1 MVSYFFCNKRD
12 RIRKNKI
19 MKKKIVIT
27 GALGYIGT
35 ELCKLYSGFSWKY
48 EIIAIDNRFVSER
61 VNELKR
67 RKIKFIQADI
77 LNLESIKRYIEN
89 AEVVH
94 HLAGITDVAYVKKDA
109 DKEKDE
115 LTSRVAIEGTA
126 NVLSCMNEKATIVFP
141 STHVVFEGLKSQKEN
156 LDENEKTST
165 FLVYSSSKVENEKQ
179 IINSG
184 KRYAI
189 FRLGSVYG
197 FSTDTMRINIMP
209 NLFSKI
215 ASQNGKIKLFGGG
228 VQLKSL
234 VPLIDVARC
243 FKFVEEKNDF
253 NDGIYN
259 LTKENVTVKDVADL
273 CKKIN
278 PKTEIISTSDEVPNK
293 GYSLSNKKLLD
304 TGFEFVHDLEN
315 CIEEMITKWSYEKF
329 DKNLEYTF
337 QGVREFID
345 ERGKI
350 SNYDLPEPINMIG
363 YIESKKGTMRA
374 NHFHPV
380 QEQKCLLIKGQFI
393 SIYKDLVDD
402 KSTKVTHV
410 VNAGDMIVTQP
421 NVAHTM
427 VFTEDTIFL
436 NLVRGEREHD
446 NYGITHTIPYKFVD
460 ESERDLL
467 SKIYKFE
474 CRCCGSRKL
483 KRALSLGYQPL
494 ANNLNNNL
502 NDKSKLYPLE
512 LNVCEEC
519 FNCQLS
525 VAIDS
530 DEMFSNYLYQ
540 SSTTK
545 SFREH
550 FELAAKNYIKNF
562 NLDESSYIIDVG
574 SNDGIGLK
582 PFLDLGFKN
591 IQGIEPAKNLADL
604 ANKNGINTFHGY
616 LDDKALNPMK
626 NGADLLLA
634 SNVFAHADDLK
645 SMAES
650 MKKLIKPDGNIVI
663 EVQYLLNTIQDLS
676 FDNIYHEHTNYWSLT
691 SLNNFLNKLKLR
703 IFKVEKINTH
713 GGSIRVYVSQDQNI
727 LIDNSVNDLLK
738 FEEDFGL
745 KKIST
750 YLQFGKKIENLKK
763 NFSKN
768 FEAFKNK
775 KIIFYGSP
783 AKATTKL
790 NFFNIEKKKFKTIED
805 NPLKIGKYIP
815 NVDVEICSKKSI
827 KGEKFDYV
835 IVLAWNFFEE
845 IKNNNKDLSTKF
857 ISINDLEKEII

>member
-1 MVSYFFCNKRD
+1 M
-12 RIRKNKI
+12 
-19 MKKKIVIT
+19 KKIVIT

-48 EIIAIDNRFVSER
+48 EVVAIDNRFISER

-67 RKIKFIQADI
+67 RKIRFIQADI
-77 LNLESIKRYIEN
+77 LNLETIKPFIEE
-89 AEVVH
+89 ADIVH
-94 HLAGITDVAYVKKDA
+94 HLAGITDVAYVKKES
-109 DKEKDE
+109 DKAKDD
-115 LTSRVAIEGTA
+115 LTAKVAIKGTA
-126 NVLSCMNEKATIVFP
+126 NVLKSMNAEATIVFP
-141 STHVVFEGLKSQKEN
+141 STHVVFEGLKEQKEN
-156 LDENEKTST
+156 LDESEKTNT
-165 FLVYSSSKVENEKQ
+165 FLAYSTSKVENENQ
-179 IINSG
+179 IIKSG
-184 KRYAI
+184 KNYAI

-243 FKFVEEKNDF
+243 FKFVEEKENF
-253 NDGIYN
+253 ENGIYN
-259 LTKENVTVKDVADL
+259 LSKENVTVKDVADI

-278 PKTEIISTSDEVPNK
+278 PKLEITATNDEVPNK
-293 GYSLSNKKLLD
+293 GYSMSNKKLLN
-304 TGFEFVHDLEN
+304 TGFEFVNNLEA
-315 CIEEMITKWSYEKF
+315 CIEEMITKWSFEKF

-337 QGVREFID
+337 KGVREFID

-393 SIYKDLVDD
+393 SIYKDLIDGT
-402 KSTKVTHV
+402 STKVTHV
-410 VNAGDMIVTQP
+410 VNEGDMIVTQP

-436 NLVRGEREHD
+436 NLVRGEREHE

-460 ESERDLL
+460 EEEKNLL
-467 SKIYKFE
+467 SSIYKFN
-474 CRCCGSRKL
+474 CRCCGSKQL

-494 ANNLNNNL
+494 ANNLLENI
-502 NDKSKLYPLE
+502 NDKSKVYPLE

-525 VAIDS
+525 VAINS

-540 SSTTK
+540 SSTTQ
-545 SFREH
+545 SFRDH
-550 FELAAKNYIKNF
+550 FILAAKKYINDFK
-562 NLDESSYIIDVG
+562 LDANSYIIDVG
-574 SNDGIGLK
+574 SNDGVGLK
-582 PFLDLGFKN
+582 PFLDLGFSN
-591 IQGIEPAKNLADL
+591 IQGIEPAKNLADI

-616 LDDKALNPMK
+616 LNEKALNPIK

-650 MKKLIKPDGNIVI
+650 MKKLIKPGGKIII
-663 EVQYLLNTIQDLS
+663 EVQHLLNTIKDLT

-691 SLNNFLNKLKLR
+691 ALNRFFENLELK
-703 IFKVEKINTH
+703 IFDVEEINTH
-713 GGSIRVYVSQDQNI
+713 GGSIRVYISKEKDIEIQ
-727 LIDNSVNDLLK
+727 NSVNELLK
-738 FEEDFGL
+738 KEEKFGL
-745 KKIST
+745 KEIST
-750 YLQFGKKIENLKK
+750 YLEFGKKVENLKK
-763 NFSKN
+763 EVTKN
-768 FEAFKNK
+768 LENLK
-775 KIIFYGSP
+775 KKYHSIVGYGAP
-783 AKATTKL
+783 AKATTAL
-790 NFFNIEKKKFKTIED
+790 NYFNIKSEIDFIVED
-805 NPLKIGKYIP
+805 NPLKHGKFVPGVNIAILP
-815 NVDVEICSKKSI
+815 KEKIKDKKSLI
-827 KGEKFDYV
+827 L
-835 IVLAWNFFEE
+835 VLAWNFFEE
-845 IKNNNKDLSTKF
+845 IKKNNANITNDF
-857 ISINDLEKEII
+857 INIKSLEKK

>member
-1 MVSYFFCNKRD
+1 M
-12 RIRKNKI
+12 
-19 MKKKIVIT
+19 KKIVIT

-48 EIIAIDNRFVSER
+48 EVVAIDNRFISER

-77 LNLESIKRYIEN
+77 LNLESIKPFIEE
-89 AEVVH
+89 AEIVH
-94 HLAGITDVAYVKKDA
+94 HLAGITDVAYVKKES
-109 DKEKDE
+109 DKAKDE
-115 LTSRVAIEGTA
+115 LTIKVAIEGTT
-126 NVLSCMNEKATIVFP
+126 NILRSMNINATIVFP
-141 STHVVFEGLKSQKEN
+141 STHVVFEGLTEKKEN
-156 LDENEKTST
+156 LDEDEKTNT
-165 FLVYSSSKVENEKQ
+165 FLAYSTSKVENEKQ

-184 KRYAI
+184 KKYAI

-197 FSTDTMRINIMP
+197 FSTDTMRMNIMP

-215 ASQNGKIKLFGGG
+215 ASQNGKIKLYGGG

-243 FKFVEEKNDF
+243 FKFVEEKENF
-253 NDGIYN
+253 VDGIYN
-259 LTKENVTVKDVADL
+259 LSKENVTVKDVADI

-278 PKTEIISTSDEVPNK
+278 PNLEVISTDDEVPNK
-293 GYSLSNKKLLD
+293 GYSMSNKKLLN
-304 TGFEFVHDLEN
+304 TGFEFVNNLETS
-315 CIEEMITKWSYEKF
+315 IEEMITKWSFEKF

-337 QGVREFID
+337 KGVREFID

-393 SIYKDLVDD
+393 SIYKDLVDE

-410 VNAGDMIVTQP
+410 VNEGDMIVTQP

-436 NLVRGEREHD
+436 NLVRGEREHE

-460 ESERDLL
+460 EEEKNLL
-467 SKIYKFE
+467 SSIYKFS
-474 CRCCGSRKL
+474 CRCCGSKKL

-494 ANNLNNNL
+494 ANNLLENID
-502 NDKSKLYPLE
+502 DKTKEYPLE

-525 VAIDS
+525 VAINS

-540 SSTTK
+540 SSTTQ

-550 FELAAKNYIKNF
+550 FILAAKKYISDFK
-562 NLDESSYIIDVG
+562 LDINSYIIDVG

-582 PFLDLGFKN
+582 PFLDLGFSN
-591 IQGIEPAKNLADL
+591 IQGIEPAKNLADI
-604 ANKNGINTFHGY
+604 ANKNGIKTFHGY
-616 LDDKALNPMK
+616 LDEKALNPIK

-650 MKKLIKPDGNIVI
+650 MKKLIKPEGKIII
-663 EVQYLLNTIQDLS
+663 EVQYLLNTIKDLT

-691 SLNNFLNKLKLR
+691 ALNRF
-703 IFKVEKINTH
+703 
-713 GGSIRVYVSQDQNI
+713 
-727 LIDNSVNDLLK
+727 
-738 FEEDFGL
+738 
-745 KKIST
+745 
-750 YLQFGKKIENLKK
+750 
-763 NFSKN
+763 
-768 FEAFKNK
+768 FKNLE
-775 KIIFYGSP
+775 
-783 AKATTKL
+783 L
-790 NFFNIEKKKFKTIED
+790 ND
-805 NPLKIGKYIP
+805 GM
-815 NVDVEICSKKSI
+815 D
-827 KGEKFDYV
+827 
-835 IVLAWNFFEE
+835 
-845 IKNNNKDLSTKF
+845 
-857 ISINDLEKEII
+857 

>member
-1 MVSYFFCNKRD
+1 MTQ
-12 RIRKNKI
+12 
-19 MKKKIVIT
+19 KKIVIT

-48 EIIAIDNRFVSER
+48 EVVAIDNRFVSER

-77 LNLESIKRYIEN
+77 LNLDSIKHYIKE
-89 AEVVH
+89 ADVVH
-94 HLAGITDVAYVKKDA
+94 HLAGITDVAYVKKEA
-109 DKEKDE
+109 NKEKDD
-115 LTSRVAIEGTA
+115 LTTSVAIEGTA
-126 NVLSCMNEKATIVFP
+126 NVLNSMKDDATIVFP
-141 STHVVFEGLKSQKEN
+141 STHVVFEGLKEKKEN
-156 LDENEKTST
+156 IDESEQTST
-165 FLVYSSSKVENEKQ
+165 FLSYSSSKVENENQ

-184 KRYAI
+184 KNFAI

-215 ASQNGKIKLFGGG
+215 ASQNGTIKLFGGG

-253 NDGIYN
+253 KNGVYN
-259 LTKENVTVKDVADL
+259 LTKENLTVKDVADI

-278 PKTEIISTSDEVPNK
+278 PKLEVILTDDEVPNR
-293 GYSLSNKKLLD
+293 GYSLSNRKLLD
-304 TGFEFVHDLEN
+304 TGFEFVHNLETS
-315 CIEEMITKWSYEKF
+315 IKEMITKWSFEKF

-350 SNYDLPEPINMIG
+350 SNYELPEPINMIG

-393 SIYKDLVDD
+393 SIYKDLVDK

-460 ESERDLL
+460 ENERDLL
-467 SKIYKFE
+467 SKIYRFD
-474 CRCCGSRKL
+474 CRCCGSKKL

-494 ANNLNNNL
+494 ANNLNDNI

-512 LNVCEEC
+512 LNVCEDC

-545 SFREH
+545 SFRDH
-550 FELAAKNYIKNF
+550 FILAAKNYIKDF
-562 NLDESSYIIDVG
+562 DLDEDSYIIDVG

-591 IQGIEPAKNLADL
+591 IQGIEPAKNLADI

-616 LDDKALNPMK
+616 LDEKALNLIK

-650 MKKLIKPDGNIVI
+650 MKKLIKPDGKIVI
-663 EVQYLLNTIQDLS
+663 EVQYLLNTIKDLT
-676 FDNIYHEHTNYWSLT
+676 FDNIYHEHTNYWSLS
-691 SLNNFLNKLKLR
+691 SLNIFFKKLQLK
-703 IFKVEKINTH
+703 IFRVEKIDTH
-713 GGSIRVYVSQDQNI
+713 GGSIRVYISQDKNI
-727 LIDNSVNDLLK
+727 LLDKSVENLLK
-738 FEEDFGL
+738 VEEEFGL
-745 KKIST
+745 KNIST
-750 YLQFGKKIENLKK
+750 YLEFGKKIEILKN

-768 FEAFKNK
+768 FENLKNK

-790 NFFNIEKKKFKTIED
+790 NFFNIEKKKYKTIED
-805 NPLKIGKYIP
+805 NDLKVGKYIP
-815 NVDVEICSKKSI
+815 NVDVEICSKESI
-827 KGEKFDYV
+827 KSSEFDCV
-835 IVLAWNFFEE
+835 VVLAWNFFNE
-845 IKNNNKDLSTKF
+845 IKKNNTDLSAKF
-857 ISINDLEKEII
+857 ISIKDLEKKVI

>member
-1 MVSYFFCNKRD
+1 M
-12 RIRKNKI
+12 
-19 MKKKIVIT
+19 KKIVIT

-48 EIIAIDNRFVSER
+48 EVVAIDNRFVSER

-67 RKIKFIQADI
+67 RKIQFIQADI
-77 LNLESIKRYIEN
+77 LDRESIKPLIEK
-89 AEVVH
+89 ADIVH
-94 HLAGITDVAYVKKDA
+94 HLAGITDVAYVKKESDKVKDA
-109 DKEKDE
+109 
-115 LTSRVAIEGTA
+115 LTARVAIEGTA
-126 NVLSCMNEKATIVFP
+126 NVIDSMNENATIVFP
-141 STHVVFEGLKSQKEN
+141 STHVVFEGLKEQKEDI
-156 LDENEKTST
+156 DENEKTST
-165 FLVYSSSKVENEKQ
+165 FLVYSSSKVENENQ
-179 IINSG
+179 IKNSG

-243 FKFVEEKNDF
+243 FKFVEENEDF
-253 NDGIYN
+253 KSGIYN
-259 LTKENVTVKDVADL
+259 LTKENLTVKDVADI
-273 CKKIN
+273 CKKVN
-278 PKTEIISTSDEVPNK
+278 PKLKITLTDDEVPNK
-293 GYSLSNKKLLD
+293 GYSLSNKKLLS
-304 TGFEFVHDLEN
+304 TGFEFVNNLET
-315 CIEEMITKWSYEKF
+315 CIREMITKWSYEKF

-337 QGVREFID
+337 KGVREFID

-393 SIYKDLVDD
+393 SIYKDLVDE
-402 KSTKVTHV
+402 KSIKTTHV
-410 VNAGDMIVTQP
+410 VNEGEMIVTQP

-427 VFTEDTIFL
+427 VFTKDTIFL
-436 NLVRGEREHD
+436 NLVRGEREHE

-460 ESERDLL
+460 DEEKELL
-467 SKIYKFE
+467 REIYKFE
-474 CRCCGSRKL
+474 CRCCGSKNL
-483 KRALSLGYQPL
+483 KRVLSLGYQPL
-494 ANNLNNNL
+494 ANNLINST
-502 NDKSKLYPLE
+502 KEKFEKYPLE

-525 VAIDS
+525 VAIS
-530 DEMFSNYLYQ
+530 SEKMFSNYLYQ

-545 SFREH
+545 SFRDH
-550 FELAAKNYIKNF
+550 FASAAKKYIDKF
-562 NLDESSYIIDVG
+562 KLEKDSYIIDVG

-591 IQGIEPAKNLADL
+591 IQGIEPAKNLAEL

-616 LDDKALNPMK
+616 LDDKALNPIK

-650 MKKLIKPDGNIVI
+650 MKKLLKPDGKIII
-663 EVQYLLNTIQDLS
+663 EVQYLLKTIKELT

-691 SLNNFLNKLKLR
+691 AINKFLNELGLK
-703 IFKVEKINTH
+703 IFDVEEINTH
-713 GGSIRVYVSQDQNI
+713 GGSIRIYVSQQNDVKI
-727 LIDNSVNDLLK
+727 NESVESLLK
-738 FEEDFGL
+738 KESNFGL
-745 KKIST
+745 NKIST
-750 YLQFGKKIENLKK
+750 YIDFGKKIENLKTKVNK
-763 NFSKN
+763 NIKN
-768 FEAFKNK
+768 LK
-775 KIIFYGSP
+775 KKYSNLIGYGAP
-783 AKATTKL
+783 AKASTAL
-790 NFFNIEKKKFKTIED
+790 NYFNITDEIDFIVED
-805 NPLKIGKYIP
+805 NQLKHDKYIP
-815 NVDVEICSKKSI
+815 GVNIPIVSKEKIKSKDKPI
-827 KGEKFDYV
+827 L
-835 IVLAWNFFEE
+835 VLAWNFFDE
-845 IKNNNKDLSTKF
+845 IRQNNQLLSNNFINIKDLE
-857 ISINDLEKEII
+857 N

>member
-1 MVSYFFCNKRD
+1 MKR
-12 RIRKNKI
+12 
-19 MKKKIVIT
+19 IVIT

-48 EIIAIDNRFVSER
+48 EVVAIDNRFISER

-77 LNLESIKRYIEN
+77 LDIDSIKPYIEK
-89 AEVVH
+89 AEVIH
-94 HLAGITDVAYVKKDA
+94 HLAGITDVAYVKKES
-109 DKEKDE
+109 DKAKDD
-115 LTSRVAIEGTA
+115 LTAKVAIEGTA
-126 NVLSCMNEKATIVFP
+126 NVLKSMNPDATIVFP
-141 STHVVFEGLKSQKEN
+141 STHVVFEGLKEQKEN
-156 LDENEKTST
+156 LDENEKTNT
-165 FLVYSSSKVENEKQ
+165 FLAYSTSKVENENQ
-179 IINSG
+179 IIKSG
-184 KRYAI
+184 KNYVI

-197 FSTDTMRINIMP
+197 FSTDTMRMNIMP

-243 FKFVEEKNDF
+243 FKFVEEKEDF
-253 NDGIYN
+253 KNGIYN
-259 LTKENVTVKDVADL
+259 LSKENCTVKDVADI
-273 CKKIN
+273 CKKVN
-278 PKTEIISTSDEVPNK
+278 PKLKIVTTDDEVPNK
-293 GYSLSNKKLLD
+293 GYSMSNKKLLN
-304 TGFEFVHDLEN
+304 TGFEFVNNLET
-315 CIEEMITKWSYEKF
+315 CIEEMITKWSFEKF

-337 QGVREFID
+337 KGVREFID

-393 SIYKDLVDD
+393 SIYKDLVDG

-410 VNAGDMIVTQP
+410 VNEGDMIVTQP

-436 NLVRGEREHD
+436 NLVRGEREHE
-446 NYGITHTIPYKFVD
+446 NYGITHTIPYKFV
-460 ESERDLL
+460 SEEEKKLL
-467 SKIYKFE
+467 SSIYKFN
-474 CRCCGSRKL
+474 CRCCGSKKL

-494 ANNLNNNL
+494 ANNLLENI
-502 NDKSKLYPLE
+502 NDKTKVYPLE

-525 VAIDS
+525 VAISS

-540 SSTTK
+540 SSTTQ

-550 FELAAKNYIKNF
+550 FTIAAKKYIKEF
-562 NLDESSYIIDVG
+562 ELKKDSYIIDVG

-582 PFLDLGFKN
+582 PFFDLGFEN
-591 IQGIEPAKNLADL
+591 IQGIEPAKNLAEL

-616 LDDKALNPMK
+616 LDDKAMNPIK

-650 MKKLIKPDGNIVI
+650 MKQLIKPNGKIII
-663 EVQYLLNTIQDLS
+663 EVQYLLNTIRDLT
-676 FDNIYHEHTNYWSLT
+676 FDNIYHEHTNYWSLLT
-691 SLNNFLNKLKLR
+691 LNSFFEKLELK

-713 GGSIRVYVSQDQNI
+713 GGSIRVYVSKDKEI
-727 LIDNSVNDLLK
+727 LVDESVKITLQ
-738 FEEDFGL
+738 EEEEFGL
-745 KKIST
+745 RDIST
-750 YLQFGKKIENLKK
+750 YIEFGKKIESLKKEVVKNIGILKK
-763 NFSKN
+763 NYSS
-768 FEAFKNK
+768 
-775 KIIFYGSP
+775 IVGYGAP
-783 AKATTKL
+783 AKATTAL
-790 NFFNIEKKKFKTIED
+790 NYFNISKEIDYIVED
-805 NPLKIGKYIP
+805 NKLKHGKYIP
-815 NVDVEICSKKSI
+815 GVNIKIVSKKEI
-827 KGEKFDYV
+827 NNKDQV
-835 IVLAWNFFEE
+835 ILVLAWNFFDE
-845 IKNNNKDLSTKF
+845 IKRNNNDLLNDF
-857 ISINDLEKEII
+857 INIKNLEKIKSD

>member
-1 MVSYFFCNKRD
+1 M
-12 RIRKNKI
+12 
-19 MKKKIVIT
+19 KKIVIT

-48 EIIAIDNRFVSER
+48 EVVAIDNRFISER

-77 LNLESIKRYIEN
+77 LDLEAIKPFIEK
-89 AEVVH
+89 AEVVY
-94 HLAGITDVAYVKKDA
+94 HLAGITDVAYVKKEA
-109 DKEKDE
+109 DKQKDS
-115 LTSRVAIEGTA
+115 LTIKVAIEGTA
-126 NVLSCMNEKATIVFP
+126 NILASMNNKATIVFP
-141 STHVVFEGLKSQKEN
+141 STHVVFEGLKELKEN
-156 LDENEKTST
+156 LDENEKTNT
-165 FLVYSSSKVENEKQ
+165 FLAYSSSKVKNENQ
-179 IINSG
+179 IKNSG
-184 KRYAI
+184 KKYAI

-253 NDGIYN
+253 QSGIYN
-259 LTKENVTVKDVADL
+259 LTKENLTVKDVADL

-278 PKTEIISTSDEVPNK
+278 PKLDITLTDDEVPNK
-293 GYSLSNKKLLD
+293 GYSLSNKKLLN
-304 TGFEFVHDLEN
+304 TGFEFVHDIET
-315 CIEEMITKWSYEKF
+315 CIKEMITKWSYEKF

-337 QGVREFID
+337 KGVREFID

-374 NHFHPV
+374 NHFHPI

-402 KSTKVTHV
+402 KSIKITHV
-410 VNAGDMIVTQP
+410 VNEGDMIVTQP

-436 NLVRGEREHD
+436 NLVRGEREHV

-460 ESERDLL
+460 DQEKKLL
-467 SKIYKFE
+467 QSIYKFN
-474 CRCCGSRKL
+474 CRCCGSKKL
-483 KRALSLGYQPL
+483 KRVLSLGYQPL
-494 ANNLNNNL
+494 ANNLL
-502 NDKSKLYPLE
+502 DDIKEKSEIYPLE

-525 VAIDS
+525 VAIKS
-530 DEMFSNYLYQ
+530 DQMFSNYLYQ

-550 FELAAKNYIKNF
+550 FISAAKKYIKDF
-562 NLDESSYIIDVG
+562 KLDKDSYIIDVG
-574 SNDGIGLK
+574 SNDGVGLK
-582 PFLDLGFKN
+582 PFLDLGFTN

-604 ANKNGINTFHGY
+604 ANKNRINTFHGY
-616 LDDKALNPMK
+616 LDEKALNPIK

-650 MKKLIKPDGNIVI
+650 MKKLIKPDGKIII
-663 EVQYLLNTIQDLS
+663 EVQYLLNTIKDLT
-676 FDNIYHEHTNYWSLT
+676 FDNIYHEHTNYWSFT
-691 SLNNFLNKLKLR
+691 SLKSFFENLELK
-703 IFKVEKINTH
+703 IFNVEEINTH
-713 GGSIRVYVSQDQNI
+713 GGSIRIYVSQEKNI
-727 LIDNSVNDLLK
+727 KIEKSVEDFLK
-738 FEEDFGL
+738 KEEEFGL
-745 KKIST
+745 KKIIT
-750 YLQFGKKIENLKK
+750 YLDFGKKIESLKKKVIKNLKDL
-763 NFSKN
+763 
-768 FEAFKNK
+768 K
-775 KIIFYGSP
+775 KKYPNIIGYGAP
-783 AKATTKL
+783 AKASTAL
-790 NFFNIEKKKFKTIED
+790 NYFNIKNEIDFIVED
-805 NPLKIGKYIP
+805 NPLKHGKFIP
-815 NVDVEICSKKSI
+815 GVNIPIVSKEKI
-827 KGEKFDYV
+827 KNKNSA
-835 IVLAWNFFEE
+835 ILVLAWNFFDE
-845 IKNNNKDLSTKF
+845 IEKNNTNLSNSF
-857 ISINDLEKEII
+857 INIKTLEK

>member
-1 MVSYFFCNKRD
+1 M
-12 RIRKNKI
+12 
-19 MKKKIVIT
+19 KKIVIT

-48 EIIAIDNRFVSER
+48 EVVAIDNRFISER

-77 LNLESIKRYIEN
+77 LDIESIKPYIEQ
-89 AEVVH
+89 AEIVH
-94 HLAGITDVAYVKKDA
+94 HLAGITDVAYVKKEA
-109 DKEKDE
+109 DKEKDSLVE
-115 LTSRVAIEGTA
+115 KVAIKGTA
-126 NVLSCMNEKATIVFP
+126 NILESMNANATIVFP
-141 STHVVFEGLKSQKEN
+141 STHVVFEGLKEKKEN
-156 LDENEKTST
+156 LDENEKTNT
-165 FLVYSSSKVENEKQ
+165 FLAYSTSKVENENQ
-179 IINSG
+179 IIKSG
-184 KRYAI
+184 NNYAI

-197 FSTDTMRINIMP
+197 FSTDTMRMNIMP

-243 FKFVEEKNDF
+243 FKFVEEKENF
-253 NDGIYN
+253 ENGIYN
-259 LTKENVTVKDVADL
+259 LSKENVTVKDVADI

-278 PKTEIISTSDEVPNK
+278 PKLEITATNDEVPNK
-293 GYSLSNKKLLD
+293 GYSMSNKKLLN
-304 TGFEFVHDLEN
+304 TGFEFVNNLEA
-315 CIEEMITKWSYEKF
+315 CIEEMITKWSFEKF

-337 QGVREFID
+337 KGVREFID

-393 SIYKDLVDD
+393 SIYKDLVDG

-410 VNAGDMIVTQP
+410 VNEGDMIVTQP

-436 NLVRGEREHD
+436 NLVRGEREHE

-460 ESERDLL
+460 EEEKKLL
-467 SKIYKFE
+467 SSIYKFS
-474 CRCCGSRKL
+474 CRCCGSKQL

-494 ANNLNNNL
+494 ANNLLENI
-502 NDKSKLYPLE
+502 NDKSKVYPLE

-525 VAIDS
+525 VAINS

-540 SSTTK
+540 SSITQ
-545 SFREH
+545 SFRNH
-550 FELAAKNYIKNF
+550 FISAAKKYINDFK
-562 NLDESSYIIDVG
+562 LDTNSYIIDVG
-574 SNDGIGLK
+574 SNDGVGLK
-582 PFLDLGFKN
+582 PFLDLGFSN
-591 IQGIEPAKNLADL
+591 IQGIEPAKNLANI

-616 LDDKALNPMK
+616 LDEKALNPIK

-650 MKKLIKPDGNIVI
+650 MKKLIKPEGKIII
-663 EVQYLLNTIQDLS
+663 EVQHLLNTIKDLT

-691 SLNNFLNKLKLR
+691 ALNRFFENLELK
-703 IFKVEKINTH
+703 IFDVEEINTH
-713 GGSIRVYVSQDQNI
+713 GGSIRVYISKEKDIEIQ
-727 LIDNSVNDLLK
+727 NSVNELLK
-738 FEEDFGL
+738 KEEKFGL
-745 KKIST
+745 KEIST
-750 YLQFGKKIENLKK
+750 YLEFGKKVENLKK
-763 NFSKN
+763 EVIKN
-768 FEAFKNK
+768 LENLK
-775 KIIFYGSP
+775 KKYHSIVGYGAP
-783 AKATTKL
+783 AKATTAL
-790 NFFNIEKKKFKTIED
+790 NYFNIKSEIDFIVED
-805 NPLKIGKYIP
+805 NPLKHGKFVPGANIP
-815 NVDVEICSKKSI
+815 ILPKEKIKDKKSLI
-827 KGEKFDYV
+827 L
-835 IVLAWNFFEE
+835 VLAWNFFEE
-845 IKNNNKDLSTKF
+845 IKKNNANITNDF
-857 ISINDLEKEII
+857 INIKSLEKKNEIN

>member
-1 MVSYFFCNKRD
+1 M
-12 RIRKNKI
+12 
-19 MKKKIVIT
+19 KKIVIT

-48 EIIAIDNRFVSER
+48 EVVAIDNRFISER

-77 LNLESIKRYIEN
+77 LDIDSIKSYIEE

-94 HLAGITDVAYVKKDA
+94 HLAGITDVAYVKKES
-109 DKEKDE
+109 DKEKDH
-115 LTSRVAIEGTA
+115 LTEKVAVEGTA
-126 NVLSCMNEKATIVFP
+126 NILKLMNANATIVFP
-141 STHVVFEGLKSQKEN
+141 STHVVFEGLKEQKEN
-156 LDENEKTST
+156 VDENEKTST
-165 FLVYSSSKVENEKQ
+165 FLVYSTSKVENENQ
-179 IINSG
+179 IIKSG
-184 KRYAI
+184 KKYAI

-197 FSTDTMRINIMP
+197 FSTDTMRMNIMP

-243 FKFVEEKNDF
+243 FKFFEEKKDF
-253 NDGIYN
+253 KNGIYN
-259 LTKENVTVKDVADL
+259 LSKENLTVKDVADI
-273 CKKIN
+273 CKKVN
-278 PKTEIISTSDEVPNK
+278 PKLKIITTDDEVPNK
-293 GYSLSNKKLLD
+293 GYSMSNKKLLN
-304 TGFEFVHDLEN
+304 TGFKFVNDLEN
-315 CIEEMITKWSYEKF
+315 CIEEMITKWSFEKF

-337 QGVREFID
+337 KGVREFID

-393 SIYKDLVDD
+393 SVYKDLIDE

-410 VNAGDMIVTQP
+410 VNEGDMIVTQP

-427 VFTEDTIFL
+427 VFTEDTVFL
-436 NLVRGEREHD
+436 NLVRGEREHE

-460 ESERDLL
+460 EDEKNLL
-467 SKIYKFE
+467 SSIYKFN
-474 CRCCGSRKL
+474 CRCCGSKKL
-483 KRALSLGYQPL
+483 KRSLSLGYQPL
-494 ANNLNNNL
+494 ANNLQENVNNN
-502 NDKSKLYPLE
+502 SKKYPLE

-525 VAIDS
+525 VAINS

-540 SSTTK
+540 SSTTQ

-550 FELAAKNYIKNF
+550 FTVAAKKYIKEF
-562 NLDESSYIIDVG
+562 ELKKDSYIIDVG

-582 PFLDLGFKN
+582 PFFDLGFEN
-591 IQGIEPAKNLADL
+591 IQGIEPAKNLAEL

-616 LDDKALNPMK
+616 LDDKAMNPIK

-645 SMAES
+645 SMAAS
-650 MKKLIKPDGNIVI
+650 MKQLIKPNGKIII
-663 EVQYLLNTIQDLS
+663 EVQYLLNTIRDLT
-676 FDNIYHEHTNYWSLT
+676 FDNIYHEHTNYWSLLT
-691 SLNNFLNKLKLR
+691 LNSFFEKLELK

-713 GGSIRVYVSQDQNI
+713 GGSIRIYVSKDKEI
-727 LIDNSVNDLLK
+727 LVDESVKITLQ
-738 FEEDFGL
+738 EEEEFGL
-745 KKIST
+745 RDIST
-750 YLQFGKKIENLKK
+750 YLEFGKKIESLKKEVVKNIAILKK
-763 NFSKN
+763 NYSS
-768 FEAFKNK
+768 
-775 KIIFYGSP
+775 IVGYGAP
-783 AKATTKL
+783 AKATTAL
-790 NFFNIEKKKFKTIED
+790 NFFNINKEIDYIVED
-805 NPLKIGKYIP
+805 NKLKHGKYIP
-815 NVDVEICSKKSI
+815 GVNIKIVSKKEI
-827 KGEKFDYV
+827 KNKDQA
-835 IVLAWNFFEE
+835 ILVLAWNFFDE
-845 IKNNNKDLSTKF
+845 IKRNNNDLLNDF
-857 ISINDLEKEII
+857 INIKNLEKTKSD

>member
-1 MVSYFFCNKRD
+1 M
-12 RIRKNKI
+12 
-19 MKKKIVIT
+19 KKIVIT

-48 EIIAIDNRFVSER
+48 EVVAIDNRFISER

-77 LNLESIKRYIEN
+77 LDIESIKPYIEQ
-89 AEVVH
+89 AEIVH
-94 HLAGITDVAYVKKDA
+94 HLAGITDVAYVKKET
-109 DKEKDE
+109 DKEKDSLVE
-115 LTSRVAIEGTA
+115 KVAIKGTA
-126 NVLSCMNEKATIVFP
+126 NILESMNANATIVFP
-141 STHVVFEGLKSQKEN
+141 STHVVFEGLKEKKEN
-156 LDENEKTST
+156 LDENEKTNT
-165 FLVYSSSKVENEKQ
+165 FLAYSTSKVENENQ
-179 IINSG
+179 IIKSG
-184 KRYAI
+184 NNYAI

-197 FSTDTMRINIMP
+197 FSTDTMRMNIMP

-243 FKFVEEKNDF
+243 FKFVEEKENF
-253 NDGIYN
+253 ESGIYN
-259 LTKENVTVKDVADL
+259 LSKENVTVKDVADI

-278 PKTEIISTSDEVPNK
+278 PKLEITATNDEVPNK
-293 GYSLSNKKLLD
+293 GYSMSNKKLLN
-304 TGFEFVHDLEN
+304 TGFEFVNNLEA
-315 CIEEMITKWSYEKF
+315 CIEEMITKWSFEKF

-337 QGVREFID
+337 KGVREFID

-393 SIYKDLVDD
+393 SIYKDLVDG

-410 VNAGDMIVTQP
+410 VNEGDMIVTQP

-436 NLVRGEREHD
+436 NLVRGEREHE

-460 ESERDLL
+460 EEEKKLL
-467 SKIYKFE
+467 SSIYKFS
-474 CRCCGSRKL
+474 CRCCGSKQL

-494 ANNLNNNL
+494 ANNLLENI
-502 NDKSKLYPLE
+502 NDKSKVYPLE

-525 VAIDS
+525 VAINS

-540 SSTTK
+540 SSTTQ
-545 SFREH
+545 SFRNH
-550 FELAAKNYIKNF
+550 FISAAKKYINDFK
-562 NLDESSYIIDVG
+562 LDTNSYIIDVG
-574 SNDGIGLK
+574 SNDGVGLK
-582 PFLDLGFKN
+582 PFLDLGFSN
-591 IQGIEPAKNLADL
+591 IQGIEPAKNLANI

-616 LDDKALNPMK
+616 LDEKALNPIK

-650 MKKLIKPDGNIVI
+650 MKKLIKPEGKIII
-663 EVQYLLNTIQDLS
+663 EVQHLLNTIKDLT

-691 SLNNFLNKLKLR
+691 ALNRFFENLELK
-703 IFKVEKINTH
+703 IFDVEEINTH
-713 GGSIRVYVSQDQNI
+713 GGSIRVYISKEKNI
-727 LIDNSVNDLLK
+727 EIQNSVNELLK
-738 FEEDFGL
+738 KEEKFGL
-745 KKIST
+745 KEIST
-750 YLQFGKKIENLKK
+750 YLEFGKKVENLKK
-763 NFSKN
+763 EVIKN
-768 FEAFKNK
+768 LENLK
-775 KIIFYGSP
+775 KKYHSIVGYGAP
-783 AKATTKL
+783 AKATTAL
-790 NFFNIEKKKFKTIED
+790 NYFNIKSEIDFIVED
-805 NPLKIGKYIP
+805 NPLKHGKFVPGANIP
-815 NVDVEICSKKSI
+815 ILPKEKIKDKKSLI
-827 KGEKFDYV
+827 L
-835 IVLAWNFFEE
+835 VLAWNFFEE
-845 IKNNNKDLSTKF
+845 IKKNNANITNDF
-857 ISINDLEKEII
+857 INIKSLEKKNEIN